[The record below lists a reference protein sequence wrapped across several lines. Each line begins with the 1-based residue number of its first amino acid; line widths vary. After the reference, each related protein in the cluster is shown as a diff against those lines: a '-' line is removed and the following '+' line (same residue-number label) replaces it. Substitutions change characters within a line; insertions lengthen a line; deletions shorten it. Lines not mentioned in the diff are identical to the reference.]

1 MQAHSKLLL
10 DIYVLLDASSFL
22 TVGLNSLVVDPAT
35 GDLAETTPTT
45 TAPPSSA
52 ESITANLAKV
62 SLTSSPAQISSQAY
76 SNYSVSIWDYNKTI
90 SNAKTV
96 DNLGEVL
103 VSAFHQQPLFGNQF
117 LAVGYKGGAI
127 KIFNVPNFTVASEIH
142 FPDISPAG
150 NCCHVALNLSRDK
163 ENTHHFNMRNPFR
176 DLILSTVWSDGRI
189 MICQIEPNYRNSN
202 NSSN

>member
-1 MQAHSKLLL
+1 ML

-22 TVGLNSLVVDPAT
+22 TVGLNSDPAL

-45 TAPPSSA
+45 TTPPSSA

-62 SLTSSPAQISSQAY
+62 SLNSASSPSHVSQPYTSA
-76 SNYSVSIWDYNKTI
+76 SIWEYSKSVTN
-90 SNAKTV
+90 SKTV
-96 DNLGEVL
+96 NNLGEVL

-142 FPDISPAG
+142 FPDISPTG
-150 NCCHVALNLSRDK
+150 YCCHVAINLSRDK

-189 MICQIEPNYRNSN
+189 MICQIEPNYRNNNNNNFSN
-202 NSSN
+202 